1 MVDIPDQL
9 RCLFAANIE
18 HDSDSYLIEIPKEE
32 IEHGEVSL
40 GETYRIGLVPQPI
53 KNDRDKTSRKTRSEK
68 ETPNEPRTP
77 PVEEGETR
85 KVTIEGVGDRGDGIA
100 KVERGFVLIVP
111 ETTPNDEVVVEIERV
126 RENVAFARVI
136 EEHTK
141 SSSTASP
148 SESENDPL
156 DGLSA
161 QPPPLDNED
170 GP

>member
-9 RCLFAANIE
+9 RCLFAADIE
-18 HDSDSYLIEIPKEE
+18 HNSGSYLIEIPKEE
-32 IEHGEVSL
+32 IEHGEVSP
-40 GETYRIGLVPQPI
+40 GETYRIGLLSQSAE
-53 KNDRDKTSRKTRSEK
+53 NDRDKTSGGARSEK

-111 ETTPNDEVVVEIERV
+111 ETSPDDEVVVEIERV
-126 RENVAFARVI
+126 RKNVAFAQVV
-136 EEHTK
+136 EEHSE

-148 SESENDPL
+148 SEAETSTLN
-156 DGLSA
+156 GLSA
-161 QPPPLDNED
+161 QPLVDNED